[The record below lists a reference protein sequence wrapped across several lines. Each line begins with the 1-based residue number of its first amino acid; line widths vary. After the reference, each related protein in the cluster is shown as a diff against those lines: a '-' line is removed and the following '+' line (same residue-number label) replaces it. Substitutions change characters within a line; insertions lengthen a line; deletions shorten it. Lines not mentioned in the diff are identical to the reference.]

1 VYFDNDLQ
9 NYVLVDQGS
18 QNGTVV
24 NGNQIL
30 QVSTNMLQ
38 QITNSD
44 IMCVLSYVSLFLGS
58 LLVLGPLTIL
68 HVWFNWKNPLELQLL
83 E

>member
-1 VYFDNDLQ
+1 MLLYIISVFYQFHAEVYFDHELQ

-30 QVSTNMLQ
+30 QVS
-38 QITNSD
+38 ID
-44 IMCVLSYVSLFLGS
+44 I
-58 LLVLGPLTIL
+58 
-68 HVWFNWKNPLELQLL
+68 
-83 E
+83 